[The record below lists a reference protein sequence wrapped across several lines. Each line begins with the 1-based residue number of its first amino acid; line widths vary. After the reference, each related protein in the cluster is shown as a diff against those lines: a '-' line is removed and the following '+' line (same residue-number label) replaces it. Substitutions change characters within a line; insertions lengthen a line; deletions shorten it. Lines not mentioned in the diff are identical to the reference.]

1 MVATVIRAPI
11 RLRRCGGVAAGSASS
26 LPPVSDDFRRFPK
39 RRRSERNAWETAHAP
54 QRGDSL
60 TPPAALADHFRFHA
74 KAEADSATGA
84 RYCVGDVGGE
94 RGTREGGLRVFS
106 GRGPGKGDT

>member
-26 LPPVSDDFRRFPK
+26 LPPVSDDFSRLPK

-54 QRGDSL
+54 PTGRFLNPARG
-60 TPPAALADHFRFHA
+60 PRRHFRFHA

-94 RGTREGGLRVFS
+94 RGTPAGG
-106 GRGPGKGDT
+106 